1 MNDVMQ
7 IIRINGYIQRELGK
21 LYLYGKEV
29 LCVALDG
36 TCTFVEGGADVELTA
51 IQIEDLL
58 NQTFGQAPAT
68 RAPTPEYKVLG
79 ARWFTPR
86 MDTIGIVAVETF
98 NDTWKAFLGT
108 AAGHDQTFD
117 EQFVASWGASLSPE
131 EAHGFFPH
139 LDIKAYKT
147 EQEHTS

>member
-21 LYLYGKEV
+21 LYLFDKEV

-36 TCTFVEGGADVELTA
+36 TCTFVEGGEDVELTA

-58 NQTFGQAPAT
+58 NQTFGRAPAT
-68 RAPTPEYKVLG
+68 RAPTPEYKILG

-108 AAGHDQTFD
+108 AAGHDQKFD
-117 EQFVASWGASLSPE
+117 ERFVASWGAGLSPE

-147 EQEHTS
+147 E